1 MEEKMKNSLKLA
13 VIIIAVL
20 SVMPLAAQKMGKGHG
35 GKKGENMMMM
45 HEKMLEEAGVPDAK
59 RAEIR
64 KKGHEIHK
72 EMMDI
77 NYNIGELRIKMK
89 DEYEKAKPDIN
100 TLKSLNSQ
108 IAELRKKQFI
118 LMGNFK
124 IDTFSSLT
132 PDQRKKMLELMK
144 DKRKKFMGRMGGR
157 GPDPM
162 DDDE

>member
-1 MEEKMKNSLKLA
+1 MRNSLKFA

-59 RAEIR
+59 RADIR

-132 PDQRKKMLELMK
+132 PDQRKKMMELMK
-144 DKRKKFMGRMGGR
+144 EKRKKFMGRMGGE
-157 GPDPM
+157 GPEPM

>member
-1 MEEKMKNSLKLA
+1 MRNSLKLA

-20 SVMPLAAQKMGKGHG
+20 SVMPVSAQKMGKKGHHG
-35 GKKGENMMMM
+35 GKKGEHMMMM

-64 KKGHEIHK
+64 KKGHDIHK

-77 NYNIGELRIKMK
+77 NFNIGELRIKMK
-89 DEYEKAKPDIN
+89 DEYEKEKPDIN
-100 TLKSLNSQ
+100 ALKSLNNQ

-132 PDQRKKMLELMK
+132 PDQRKKMMELMK
-144 DKRKKFMGRMGGR
+144 EKRKNFMGRMGGE
-157 GPDPM
+157 GPGPM

>member
-1 MEEKMKNSLKLA
+1 MRNSLKFA

-35 GKKGENMMMM
+35 GKKGEHMMMM

-132 PDQRKKMLELMK
+132 PDQRKKMMELMK
-144 DKRKKFMGRMGGR
+144 EKRKKFMGKMGGE
-157 GPDPM
+157 GPEPM
-162 DDDE
+162 DDDD

>member
-20 SVMPLAAQKMGKGHG
+20 SVMPLAAQKMGKGHS
-35 GKKGENMMMM
+35 GKKGEHMMMM
-45 HEKMLEEAGVPDAK
+45 HDKMLEDAGVPDAK
-59 RAEIR
+59 RSEIR

-77 NYNIGELRIKMK
+77 NYSIGELRIKMK

-100 TLKSLNSQ
+100 SLKSLNNQ

>member
-13 VIIIAVL
+13 VIIIAIF
-20 SVMPLAAQKMGKGHG
+20 SVMPVSAQKMGKGHG
-35 GKKGENMMMM
+35 GKKGEHMMMM

-64 KKGHEIHK
+64 KKGHDIHK

-77 NYNIGELRIKMK
+77 NFNIGELRIKMK
-89 DEYEKAKPDIN
+89 NEYEKEKPDIN
-100 TLKSLNSQ
+100 SLKSLNNQ

-118 LMGNFK
+118 IMGNFK

-132 PDQRKKMLELMK
+132 PDQRKKMMELMK
-144 DKRKKFMGRMGGR
+144 EKRKNFMGRMGGE
-157 GPDPM
+157 GPGPM

>member
-1 MEEKMKNSLKLA
+1 
-13 VIIIAVL
+13 
-20 SVMPLAAQKMGKGHG
+20 
-35 GKKGENMMMM
+35 
-45 HEKMLEEAGVPDAK
+45 
-59 RAEIR
+59 
-64 KKGHEIHK
+64 
-72 EMMDI
+72 MMDI